1 MMNGK
6 LNAGEVNITLSGESF
21 TLRPTMRAHNVLSRP
36 PYSGLA
42 KVRQMLMDENIDGF
56 VAVIAAGINPSM
68 SAKDTE
74 KLRERIWDNGVN
86 WDLARPLMKYIA
98 ILNNGGRDLP
108 PEIDAIFDDDMT
120 TVNEVPSHQQHGRI
134 EDYSEGNG

>member
-6 LNAGEVNITLSGESF
+6 LNAGEVSITLGGESC
-21 TLRPTMRAHNVLSRP
+21 TLRPTMRAHTTLSRLHG
-36 PYSGLA
+36 GLA

-68 SAKDTE
+68 NAKELD
-74 KLRERIWDNGVN
+74 KLREKIWDNGVN

-98 ILNNGGRDLP
+98 ILNNGGRELP

-120 TVNEVPSHQQHGRI
+120 TANEIPSQQNDRI